1 MEKKVLGRVIKGVG
15 GLYTVLVDRDGG
27 ELAAK
32 TVQSRARGALRRGGS
47 SVLAGDVVT
56 LSYDAD
62 RYDGTHTGDEA
73 SFVIEEIGERKNS
86 LIRPPLSNLDYLF
99 ITVAAASPA
108 PVLLTVD
115 KLFSICVYNDIEPIA
130 LISKS
135 ELNESVAAEIAEIYK
150 KAGFE
155 TFITSAE
162 TGEGIDA
169 LSSYIDKLPSGSV
182 SAFSGAS
189 GVGKS
194 TLLNKLFP
202 HLELS
207 TSSVSRK
214 TERGR
219 HTTRQTELFV
229 IREGDVKGENPV
241 FLADTPGFTMLDF
254 DQFDFFS
261 LEDLPMTMREF
272 EAHIG
277 CCKYKKC
284 THTKE
289 EGCSILEAVASGEIS
304 PSRHK
309 SYLALYETLKAKK
322 KW

>member
-1 MEKKVLGRVIKGVG
+1 MDEKVKGKVIKGVG
-15 GLYTVLVDRDGG
+15 GLYTVLVGSEGG
-27 ELAAK
+27 ELAGLR
-32 TVQSRARGALRRGGS
+32 VRSRARGSLRHGGMQ
-47 SVLAGDVVT
+47 VLAGDTVM
-56 LSYDAD
+56 LGYDAERFAAKRTD
-62 RYDGTHTGDEA
+62 DEA
-73 SFVIEEIGERKNS
+73 NFVIESICERKNS
-86 LIRPPLSNLDYLF
+86 LIRPPLANLDYLF
-99 ITVAAASPA
+99 ITVAAAAPA

-115 KLFSICVYNDIEPIA
+115 KLFSICVYNNIEPVA
-130 LISKS
+130 VISKA
-135 ELNESVAAEIAEIYK
+135 ELDRGYSAEIAEIYR
-150 KAGFE
+150 KAGFR
-155 TFITSAE
+155 TVVTSSA
-162 TGEGIDA
+162 TGEGIEELKGIIA
-169 LSSYIDKLPSGSV
+169 ELPSGSI

-194 TLLNKLFP
+194 TLMNALFP
-202 HLELS
+202 TLELS

-219 HTTRQTELFV
+219 HTTRETELFV
-229 IREGDVKGENPV
+229 IKDGEEPV

-254 DQFDFFS
+254 EQFDFFT
-261 LEDLPMTMREF
+261 LEDLPFTMRDF
-272 EAHIG
+272 EDYIG

-289 EGCSILEAVASGEIS
+289 EGCAVLGAVKDGEIA